1 MTTFS
6 LQSILGGDFGAMQTL
21 AKMRSLANAA
31 LRDPIVIEMARR
43 IVEDAGVLGRNE
55 AGKFEAIRQ
64 WMTERVQFLPDPV
77 GVELLSTPRYMIDA
91 IRRSEFVSGD
101 CDDAAILGA
110 ALGKAVGLPAKFRA
124 LAFGAPT
131 WPFSHVYTLLLVR
144 GQWANL
150 DTTRSSRFPPPPAAR
165 IIERG
170 V

>member
-21 AKMRSLANAA
+21 AKMRTLANAA
-31 LRDPIVIEMARR
+31 LRDPVVIETARR

-55 AGKFEAIRQ
+55 AGKFQAIRD
-64 WMTERVQFLPDPV
+64 WMLDHVQFLPDPV
-77 GVELLSTPRYMIDA
+77 GVELLSTPRYMIDYIQRA
-91 IRRSEFVSGD
+91 YFVSGD

-110 ALGKAVGLPAKFRA
+110 TLGKAVGLPAKFRA
-124 LAFGAPT
+124 LSFGSQGR
-131 WPFSHVYTLLLVR
+131 PFSHVYTLLLVR

-150 DTTRSSRFPPPPAAR
+150 DTTRSTRFPPPPAAR